1 LGLTI
6 ARAYV
11 QMLKGNIWVKSNP
24 GEGSTFYFTIPY
36 SREEN
41 KSLFDQPELHPIG
54 DDKQRKR
61 LNILVVEDDEISSK
75 LIIAYLGKMS
85 ESLHLAQSG
94 LEALEIMHNH
104 PEIDLVMMDIRMPG
118 LNGIET
124 TRMIR
129 EFNNQVV
136 IVAQTAFGLVGDKE
150 RSLEAGCN
158 DWISKP
164 IQKNDLLA
172 LIGKYF

>member
-1 LGLTI
+1 
-6 ARAYV
+6 
-11 QMLKGNIWVKSNP
+11 
-24 GEGSTFYFTIPY
+24 
-36 SREEN
+36 
-41 KSLFDQPELHPIG
+41 
-54 DDKQRKR
+54 
-61 LNILVVEDDEISSK
+61 
-75 LIIAYLGKMS
+75 
-85 ESLHLAQSG
+85 LAQSG